1 MREEKKIMR
10 PDMINILLESR
21 NGKLCEESNNEL
33 VDSFTSTN
41 KYSLS
46 MKTNNVELTNETITA
61 QVLIFLFAGS
71 DTTSYAMSFLSFE
84 LAMNN
89 NIQDKLREEINATWK
104 ECKGNLTYKTLI
116 SMTYMDMVISEV
128 LRKWP
133 LFHFWTEDAT
143 RIIQFKLQNQYFGK

>member
-1 MREEKKIMR
+1 MTG
-10 PDMINILLESR
+10 ESCR
-21 NGKLCEESNNEL
+21 DLRGKLSPF
-33 VDSFTSTN
+33 FTEKSRC
-41 KYSLS
+41 Y
-46 MKTNNVELTNETITA
+46 KT
-61 QVLIFLFAGS
+61 G
-71 DTTSYAMSFLSFE
+71 MSFLSFE